1 MQSEIKSAKILEGA
15 RGEAPRDK
23 KALANVLAHYSYM
36 IYDLK
41 DEIAESD
48 ANPVIVYEDGQGVAV
63 VDARIILTKK

>member
-1 MQSEIKSAKILEGA
+1 
-15 RGEAPRDK
+15 
-23 KALANVLAHYSYM
+23 M

-48 ANPVIVYEDGQGVAV
+48 ANPCIVYEDGKGVAV